1 MGLGDV
7 KQHCRTPHH
16 KTTEKSVKNTRKVD
30 IFFTITAS
38 DEVSDSV
45 IRAEVTH
52 TNFIVQHDLSF
63 LAAHHLAPMYSKMF
77 PDSKIAQKFRCARTK
92 ATAILN
98 NAIHP
103 TLHESLVT
111 YMQNRPL
118 SICNDGSSDS
128 GIKKM
133 NPVCINIFD
142 ANNSLQVQTKFYD
155 MCVDT
160 RVDRSK
166 SETLFNAIN
175 DKFVKDDIHWQN
187 VISVGLDN
195 SSAKMGICNSVKSR
209 ILHQENPDCLNVG
222 CNCHLA
228 HLAASKDGAA
238 YHKKTGFDIEEH

>member
-1 MGLGDV
+1 
-7 KQHCRTPHH
+7 
-16 KTTEKSVKNTRKVD
+16 
-30 IFFTITAS
+30 
-38 DEVSDSV
+38 
-45 IRAEVTH
+45 
-52 TNFIVQHDLSF
+52 
-63 LAAHHLAPMYSKMF
+63 
-77 PDSKIAQKFRCARTK
+77 
-92 ATAILN
+92 
-98 NAIHP
+98 
-103 TLHESLVT
+103 
-111 YMQNRPL
+111 
-118 SICNDGSSDS
+118 
-128 GIKKM
+128 M

-142 ANNSLQVQTKFYD
+142 ANNSLGVQSFTYD
-155 MCVDT
+155 MRVNTEVDC
-160 RVDRSK
+160 SK